1 MAEGLNFLL
10 GVVIIV
16 GIVLCAGFILAVAV
30 IVIKGD
36 KSHGTSGALSGAA
49 LEIQSL
55 LEPEKKKVVETMRA
69 RAERSEDDQSGE
81 D

>member
-1 MAEGLNFLL
+1 MNLVLGILIIIGILL
-10 GVVIIV
+10 CVAFV
-16 GIVLCAGFILAVAV
+16 LAVAV
-30 IVIKGD
+30 IAIRRD
-36 KSHGTSGALSGAA
+36 KSHGTSGTLSGAA